1 MDIEEIWVVQPVV
14 LVLDKGCRDS
24 WLRAY
29 RKGHCSGWQVAEYF
43 AKSTLQGLLYVSA
56 SRGDSETIKDYVCMW
71 TIECHKE
78 DVFFPNCVGKVTF

>member
-1 MDIEEIWVVQPVV
+1 M
-14 LVLDKGCRDS
+14 R
-24 WLRAY
+24 LRAY

-56 SRGDSETIKDYVCMW
+56 SRGDSETIKDYVPYVCMW

-78 DVFFPNCVGKVTF
+78 DVCFIFFPNCLGKVTF